1 MKTKIFFLII
11 LVAFATNNLFSQD
24 VILMRDGSLIKGK
37 VIEFQD
43 NLVKYKP
50 FDFLE
55 GPTRS
60 VSISNVAK
68 ITYEN
73 GRIENYI
80 QVEVPK
86 EVPVQAETPRID
98 NQPSSQKE
106 ATTKKYYP
114 VRAFFRFSGQLWHNK
129 DLSDFFGTNLLGG
142 VGIEKQVFDHI
153 VIGADVDFVSKTKDE
168 ITMRY
173 AQYGGYI
180 KFSWAT
186 FSSGSPLLYS
196 QIGVRGLSLQDI
208 EADFTDKATGVGFSF
223 LLGLEIPIGKR
234 TTLNLAWDTVLGNVT
249 YQGEQINMGSEIFSG
264 GLVFSF

>member
-1 MKTKIFFLII
+1 MKTKMFILGI
-11 LVAFATNNLFSQD
+11 LVAFATNVAFSQD
-24 VILMRDGSLIKGK
+24 IIFMRDGSQIKGK
-37 VIEFQD
+37 VTEFEG
-43 NLVKYKP
+43 NLIKYKP

-60 VSISNVAK
+60 VSISDVNRIA
-68 ITYEN
+68 YEG
-73 GRIENYI
+73 GR
-80 QVEVPK
+80 VESFVIVEKPK

-98 NQPSSQKE
+98 NQPSSQEE

-173 AQYGGYI
+173 AQYGGYV

-196 QIGVRGLSLQDI
+196 QIGVRGLYLQDI

-264 GLVFSF
+264 GLLFRF

>member
-1 MKTKIFFLII
+1 MKKIVLILGL
-11 LVAFATNNLFSQD
+11 LVAFVTNNLFSQD
-24 VILMRDGSLIKGK
+24 VILMRDGSTIKCK
-37 VIEFQD
+37 VTEFQD

-60 VSISNVAK
+60 VSISYVEK
-68 ITYEN
+68 ITYES

-86 EVPVQAETPRID
+86 ETQPVAQYQEPV
-98 NQPSSQKE
+98 SQQQE
-106 ATTKKYYP
+106 APIKKYYP
-114 VRAFFRFSGQLWHNK
+114 VRTYFRFSGQMWINE

-142 VGIEKQVFDHI
+142 IGIEKQVFDHLI
-153 VIGADVDFVSKTKDE
+153 IGADVDFVSKTKDE
-168 ITMRY
+168 IITQY
-173 AQYGGYI
+173 TQYGGYV

-186 FSSGSPLLYS
+186 FNSGSILLYS
-196 QIGVRGLSLQDI
+196 QLGVRGLSLKDI

-223 LLGLEIPIGKR
+223 MLGLEIPIGKR
-234 TTLNLAWDTVLGNVT
+234 TTLNLDWDSVLGSVT
-249 YQGEQINMGSEIFSG
+249 YEGEQINMRSEIFSG

>member
-1 MKTKIFFLII
+1 MKTKIFFLVI
-11 LVAFATNNLFSQD
+11 LVAFVANNLFSQD

-37 VIEFQD
+37 VVEFQD

-50 FDFLE
+50 SDFLE

-80 QVEVPK
+80 QI

-98 NQPSSQKE
+98 NQSSSQEE

-114 VRAFFRFSGQLWHNK
+114 IRTFFRFSGQLWSNK
-129 DLSDFFGTNLLGG
+129 DISDFFGTNLLGG

-173 AQYGGYI
+173 AQYGGYV

-186 FSSGSPLLYS
+186 FNSGSPLLYC

-208 EADFTDKATGVGFSF
+208 EDDLTDKATGVGFSF

-234 TTLNLAWDTVLGNVT
+234 TTLNLAWDSVLGNVT
-249 YQGEQINMGSEIFSG
+249 YEGEQINMGSEIFSG